1 MHKLPGPPNIE
12 MPKFEITVQGV
23 TKLLEG
29 LNGGKAFGPDK
40 LPNLIL
46 KLAANKITPFLKII
60 FDQSLQTGKLPDDW
74 LEANVAPVFKK
85 GHRHSPAN
93 YMPNYANTSFVNKL
107 CPIFRKTKFYHLYN
121 MAFDQNTTC
130 ESQL

>member
-1 MHKLPGPPNIE
+1 

-29 LNGGKAFGPDK
+29 LNGGKAPGPDE

-46 KLAANKITPFLKII
+46 KNAANEISPFPKII

-74 LEANVAPVFKK
+74 IEANVAPVFKK
-85 GHRHSPAN
+85 GDRHSPQTTGRYPSHVFVSN
-93 YMPNYANTSFVNKL
+93 YSYTSFVNKL
-107 CPIFRKTKFYHLYN
+107 CPIFRKTKF
-121 MAFDQNTTC
+121 
-130 ESQL
+130 